1 MSKFIG
7 APLISTRPSVS
18 STSFEVNPTS
28 HASISK
34 NRDLPSCSVLGFTRR
49 SLRYDTMLM
58 ISRRNFAVRSNIT
71 PPAGAPVPSGSPSGS
86 MKSWV
91 VGIVLTFVLPFFTHK
106 WGPLTLLKNK
116 VDTVVDTAESIMEA
130 IEDVAGKVDKVID
143 NITDDLP
150 KNSKLR
156 NTLEAIDKLVEGVE
170 KSAHIAN
177 DIIDKVEEAEDKLES
192 LILSEAKEVTVSRQV
207 VEKIEVTTQE
217 SSTLKIE

>member
-1 MSKFIG
+1 MSLPMSKFIG

-34 NRDLPSCSVLGFTRR
+34 NRDLPSCSVLGFSRR
-49 SLRYDTMLM
+49 SLRYDPMLM

-130 IEDVAGKVDKVID
+130 IEDVAGKVDKV
-143 NITDDLP
+143 
-150 KNSKLR
+150 
-156 NTLEAIDKLVEGVE
+156 
-170 KSAHIAN
+170 
-177 DIIDKVEEAEDKLES
+177 EEAEDKLES